1 MASDERCFL
10 PFAKYL
16 SSISIHPIC
25 VIRVPLALL
34 DTAIMQKPHYPPAI
48 FLMGP
53 TASGKTALSVQLAQ
67 TLNGEIISVDSALVF
82 KGMDIG
88 TAKPTLDERGGI
100 PHQLIDILDPA
111 EAFSTGQ
118 FRKQALALM
127 NDITLRGKMPILVGG
142 TMLYFN
148 VLNNGLAVLPEADS
162 IIRAKLDQD
171 LEQLGKEA
179 LHQRLAEIDPVA
191 AARIHPNDPQRVQR
205 ALEVYEISGK
215 PLSSFF
221 TAAQAQ
227 DIPYQKIK
235 LIIAPQ
241 DRVVLH
247 DIIARRFKLMLEQ
260 GFIDEVSGLYLR
272 GDLTEKMPSIRAV
285 GYRQVW
291 SYLQGEYDLETM
303 TEKAIIATRQLAKRQ
318 FTWLRRETDAAS
330 FHTGQ
335 AELLDKVLAEIK
347 SALEKGRTL

>member
-1 MASDERCFL
+1 MHNQPNS
-10 PFAKYL
+10 
-16 SSISIHPIC
+16 
-25 VIRVPLALL
+25 
-34 DTAIMQKPHYPPAI
+34 PAI

-67 TLNGEIISVDSALVF
+67 ALDGEIISVDSALVF

-88 TAKPTLDERGGI
+88 TAKPTEAERGGI
-100 PHQLIDILDPA
+100 SHYLIDILDPS
-111 EAFSTGQ
+111 ESFSTGQ

-127 NDITLRGKMPILVGG
+127 DDITRRGKTPILVGG

-148 VLNNGLAVLPEADS
+148 VLNSGLAVLPEANPAV
-162 IIRAKLDQD
+162 RARLDQD
-171 LEQLGKEA
+171 LEQSGKDA
-179 LHQRLAEIDPVA
+179 LHQRLAKIDPVA

-215 PLSSFF
+215 PLTSFF
-221 TAAQAQ
+221 TAAQEQ
-227 DIPYQKIK
+227 NIPYQKIK

-241 DRVVLH
+241 DRALLH
-247 DIIARRFKLMLEQ
+247 KIIARRFKQMLEQ
-260 GFIDEVSGLYLR
+260 GFIDEVTALYQR

-291 SYLQGEYDLETM
+291 SYLQGEYDVDTM

-318 FTWLRRETDAAS
+318 FTWLRRETDALN
-330 FHTGQ
+330 FITGQ
-335 AELLDKVLAEIK
+335 PDLLTGVLAGVKKAIK
-347 SALEKGRTL
+347 GA

>member
-1 MASDERCFL
+1 
-10 PFAKYL
+10 
-16 SSISIHPIC
+16 
-25 VIRVPLALL
+25 
-34 DTAIMQKPHYPPAI
+34 MQNKPNPPVV

-67 TLNGEIISVDSALVF
+67 ALDGEIISVDSALVF

-88 TAKPTLDERGGI
+88 TAKPTQEERGGI
-100 PHQLIDILDPA
+100 SHHLIDILDPA
-111 EAFSTGQ
+111 ESFSTGQ

-127 NDITLRGKMPILVGG
+127 DDITRRGKIPILVGG

-148 VLNNGLAVLPEADS
+148 VLSSGLAVLPEADAD
-162 IIRAKLDQD
+162 IRARLDRD
-171 LEQLGKEA
+171 LEQLGKEV
-179 LHQRLAEIDPVA
+179 LHSRLAEIDPES

-215 PLSSFF
+215 PLTSFF

-227 DIPYQKIK
+227 VIPYQKIR
-235 LIIAPQ
+235 LVIAPQ
-241 DRVVLH
+241 DRAILH
-247 DIIARRFKLMLEQ
+247 DLIACRFKQMLEQ
-260 GFIDEVSGLYLR
+260 GFIDEVEALYKR

-285 GYRQVW
+285 GYRQAW

-318 FTWLRRETDAAS
+318 FTWLRRETDATS
-330 FHTGQ
+330 LQTGQ
-335 AELLDKVLAEIK
+335 QDLLTTVLATVNDQL
-347 SALEKGRTL
+347 SRMSV

>member
-1 MASDERCFL
+1 M
-10 PFAKYL
+10 
-16 SSISIHPIC
+16 
-25 VIRVPLALL
+25 
-34 DTAIMQKPHYPPAI
+34 MQNQSNPPVI

-88 TAKPTLDERGGI
+88 TAKPTADERNGI
-100 PHQLIDILDPA
+100 PHHLIDILDPA
-111 EAFSTGQ
+111 ESFSTGQ

-127 NDITLRGKMPILVGG
+127 DDITRRGKIPILVGG

-148 VLNNGLAVLPEADS
+148 VLNSGLAILPEADPS
-162 IIRAKLDQD
+162 IRAKLDQD
-171 LEQLGKEA
+171 LADLGKEA
-179 LHQRLAEIDPVA
+179 LHRRLADIDPES

-215 PLSSFF
+215 PLTSFF

-241 DRVVLH
+241 DRAILH
-247 DIIARRFKLMLEQ
+247 DIIARRFKQMLEQ
-260 GFIDEVSGLYLR
+260 GFIDEVATLYQR
-272 GDLTEKMPSIRAV
+272 GDLTDKMPSIRAV

-291 SYLQGEYDLETM
+291 SYLQGEYDRETL

-318 FTWLRRETDAAS
+318 FTWLRRETDAAN
-330 FHTGQ
+330 FQTDQ
-335 AELLDKVLAEIK
+335 AGLLANVLAKIDEQLSQK
-347 SALEKGRTL
+347 KCYE

>member
-1 MASDERCFL
+1 MKTQSN
-10 PFAKYL
+10 
-16 SSISIHPIC
+16 
-25 VIRVPLALL
+25 
-34 DTAIMQKPHYPPAI
+34 PPVI

-67 TLNGEIISVDSALVF
+67 ALNGEIISVDSALVF

-100 PHQLIDILDPA
+100 PHHLIDILDPA
-111 EAFSTGQ
+111 EAYSTGQ

-127 NDITLRGKMPILVGG
+127 DDISRRGKIPIVVGG
-142 TMLYFN
+142 TMLYFK
-148 VLNNGLAVLPEADS
+148 VLNSGLAVLPEADPA
-162 IIRAKLDQD
+162 IRAKLDQD
-171 LEQLGKEA
+171 LAQRGKEA
-179 LHQRLAEIDPVA
+179 LHQRLAEIDPEA

-215 PLSSFF
+215 PLTSFF

-241 DRVVLH
+241 DRAILH
-247 DIIARRFKLMLEQ
+247 GIIALRFKQMLAQ
-260 GFIDEVSGLYLR
+260 GFIDEVAALYQR
-272 GDLTEKMPSIRAV
+272 GDLTDKMPSIRAV
-285 GYRQVW
+285 GYRQAW
-291 SYLQGEYDLETM
+291 SYLQGEYDLDTL

-318 FTWLRRETDAAS
+318 FTWLRRETDAAN
-330 FHTGQ
+330 FQTGQ
-335 AELLDKVLAEIK
+335 KDLLAKVLAEIDAQL
-347 SALEKGRTL
+347 SGSSV